1 MVQNWKRWNTAAR
14 KWLWILVVLGVAA
27 ALPVGYDRLQTES
40 TSKNVELVFDYRD
53 LLMSRRINPSR
64 RILSEQLD
72 RLKEAGVISMALY
85 ESTLDELVKSRR
97 ISVYD
102 GQQVADLTGTTV
114 S

>member
-40 TSKNVELVFDYRD
+40 TSKKVELVFDYRD
-53 LLMSRRINPSR
+53 LLDVAVYQSKPQDFV
-64 RILSEQLD
+64 SEQLD
-72 RLKEAGVISMALY
+72 RLKDAGVISMALY

-102 GQQVADLTGTTV
+102 GQQGADLT
-114 S
+114 